1 MENHSKAEQL
11 IAGAIAGVI
20 TIHAL
25 RQALEESFEVVQIRA
40 SLEET
45 IEGLDMTAIEMLHE
59 IRVCG
64 LVGEI
69 FQAYDAFEA
78 TGGRIGMHR
87 DGNLYA
93 MKDGEDVTDDEF
105 IMCDSIDDPIL
116 NEFQRMGGRISIKQ
130 SGRPHLEAGTFGI
143 GPRHLEM
150 HATRAHPC
158 VIGSTPL
165 EEALAWEALRD
176 LEC

>member
-1 MENHSKAEQL
+1 MTKENHSKVEQL
-11 IAGAIAGVI
+11 IGGAIVGVA

-25 RQALEESFEVVQIRA
+25 KEAFEMVQIRA
-40 SLEET
+40 SLEES
-45 IEGLDMTAIEMLHE
+45 IEGLDLNALDMLHE

-69 FQAYDAFEA
+69 FQAYDDFEA
-78 TGGRIGMHR
+78 RGGRIGMHR
-87 DGNLYA
+87 DGNLY
-93 MKDGEDVTDDEF
+93 MMLDGEDVTDDE
-105 IMCDSIDDPIL
+105 ITLAMSLDDPIL
-116 NEFQRMGGRISIKQ
+116 NEFQRMGGRVSIQ
-130 SGRPHLEAGTFGI
+130 PSGRPHLDAGRFGI

-165 EEALAWEALRD
+165 EYALPWETLREI
-176 LEC
+176 EC